1 MPIKYPAPSWAGKI
15 SANSVEYYPVRP
27 NKFQVNRQLPTAWS
41 ISTLGISILLSVI
54 LNVAIAHS
62 DDVDDLP
69 VVKMAP
75 QIRIYKLQQHGLSCE
90 HVVNAEARTQTEQRE
105 QACLRQYQQ
114 FISKKALK

>member
-1 MPIKYPAPSWAGKI
+1 M
-15 SANSVEYYPVRP
+15 EYYPVRP
-27 NKFQVNRQLPTAWS
+27 NKFQVNRQLPGAWL

-54 LNVAIAHS
+54 LNVATAHS

-75 QIRIYKLQQHGLSCE
+75 QIRIHQLQQHALSCE
-90 HVVNAEARTQTEQRE
+90 HLVNAEARTQTEQRE
-105 QACLRQYQQ
+105 LAQRKQKCLRQYQQ

>member
-1 MPIKYPAPSWAGKI
+1 M
-15 SANSVEYYPVRP
+15 EYYPVRP
-27 NKFQVNRQLPTAWS
+27 NKFQVNRQLPSAWL

-69 VVKMAP
+69 VVKIAP
-75 QIRIYKLQQHGLSCE
+75 QIRTHQLQQNGLSCE
-90 HVVNAEARTQTEQRE
+90 HLVNAETRIQTEQRE
-105 QACLRQYQQ
+105 LAQRKQKCLRQYQQ